1 MSSDVLARLQNTESE
16 LLDLATILDEP
27 VERDEFKLAVLV
39 LGQRGRTLFH
49 GFIELQDSAV
59 PSAARALLRPMVEI
73 NILIRFLA
81 KDRKLHTELWQ
92 AEGERNALAMI
103 EEHNRLHSERWGNV
117 PISSNDLDERR
128 TKVRTARKLALD
140 ADLPWAKGSSLMPTT
155 SQQLEIIDEPAAREA
170 YTTAY
175 RPMSWEVHTGTP
187 SFLSGLFEKRND
199 GSVSYTET
207 ASATD
212 LIGPR
217 ALSLTTFAS
226 TLELVGMH
234 LGLPVEVSAR
244 EIRRSY
250 VPDTPA
256 PSERLDAIAAEQPPI
271 PPESA

>member
-1 MSSDVLARLQNTESE
+1 MSSDVLSKLQTAESE
-16 LLDLATILDEP
+16 LLDLATALDEP

-39 LGQRGRTLFH
+39 LGQRGRTLFR

-59 PSAARALLRPMVEI
+59 PLAARALLRPMVEI

-81 KDRKLHTELWQ
+81 KNPKLHTELWQ

-117 PISSNDLDERR
+117 PISDNDLEERR
-128 TKVRTARKLALD
+128 AKVRAARKLALD

-155 SQQLEIIDEPAAREA
+155 AQQLETVDEPAAREA
-170 YTTAY
+170 YTIAY
-175 RPMSWEVHTGTP
+175 RPMSWEVHAGTP
-187 SFLSGLFEKRND
+187 SFFAGLFEQRND
-199 GSVSYTET
+199 GNVSYTET
-207 ASATD
+207 ASATE
-212 LIGPR
+212 LIGAR

-234 LGLPVEVSAR
+234 LGLAVEAQAR

-256 PSERLDAIAAEQPPI
+256 SSERLDGN
-271 PPESA
+271 SA